1 MTGESIATI
10 FMQSVRG
17 ANTTGK
23 LKRMIDNFGSL
34 QTAANASY
42 EELMASINTNRYFID
57 KFTECPVLG
66 HLAFVNIGEAELK
79 DIADALR
86 EISI

>member
-1 MTGESIATI
+1 
-10 FMQSVRG
+10 MQNHVSR
-17 ANTTGK
+17 K
-23 LKRMIDNFGSL
+23 
-34 QTAANASY
+34 
-42 EELMASINTNRYFID
+42 MASINTNRYFID

>member
-23 LKRMIDNFGSL
+23 LKRMINNFGSL

-42 EELMASINTNRYFID
+42 E
-57 KFTECPVLG
+57 
-66 HLAFVNIGEAELK
+66 
-79 DIADALR
+79 
-86 EISI
+86 